1 MTQSCA
7 ESPMF
12 DIGFNAH
19 GGIPEVVKMR
29 TFCCEKLDAL
39 ISYQQIFMHFISFCA
54 KLDI

>member
-19 GGIPEVVKMR
+19 GGIPRAVKMR
-29 TFCCEKLDAL
+29 TFCREQVDAL
-39 ISYQQIFMHFISFCA
+39 IS
-54 KLDI
+54 